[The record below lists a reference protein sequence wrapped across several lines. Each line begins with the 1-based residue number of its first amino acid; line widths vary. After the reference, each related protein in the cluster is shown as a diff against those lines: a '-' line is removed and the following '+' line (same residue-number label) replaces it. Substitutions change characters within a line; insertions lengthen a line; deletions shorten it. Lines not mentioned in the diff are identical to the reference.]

1 MPTTDSIF
9 RRNRTLI
16 FFILGLII
24 VFCLLY
30 ALRSAIFP
38 FLLGIVLVYLVK
50 PLISWVEKKLPYK
63 GKLLKT
69 KRISLIIFFFIVFL
83 GLVGLLFFYLVTA
96 VADSFSVLI
105 INAPEYIS
113 EGLYALQEW
122 VESLRY
128 QFSPEIQQQVDDYI
142 NNIGSTLGN
151 AVQDSFMKGL
161 SFIPTTISFVLAF
174 ISLPIFLFYI
184 LKDSKKLSEDFYSF
198 LSPGVAVHT
207 RRIISIMD
215 NVLGQYIRAQLLLG
229 FIVACLVF
237 IGLTVLGIEFAP
249 ALAVFAGLTELIPI
263 LGPWIGGAAGVIVA
277 LALAPQKAIW
287 VALVYLIVQQLEN
300 IFLVPRIQGGYLHI
314 NPAIL
319 IVLLVLGSYI
329 AGLWGIILI
338 APLTATVVEIYK
350 YVRES
355 FRDKEIEQALSSTS

>member
-1 MPTTDSIF
+1 MPTTESIF

-50 PLISWVEKKLPYK
+50 PLISWVEGKLPYK
-63 GKLLKT
+63 GKLLRT

-96 VADSFSVLI
+96 VADSFSGLI

-128 QFSPEIQQQVDDYI
+128 QFSPEIQQQIGDYI

-151 AVQDSFMKGL
+151 AVQASFMKGL

-174 ISLPIFLFYI
+174 ISLPIFRKTTNRIRQNISSAVIHSNTANLFVKHVI
-184 LKDSKKLSEDFYSF
+184 DCN
-198 LSPGVAVHT
+198 HT
-207 RRIISIMD
+207 NRLHMNI
-215 NVLGQYIRAQLLLG
+215 AQ
-229 FIVACLVF
+229 
-237 IGLTVLGIEFAP
+237 
-249 ALAVFAGLTELIPI
+249 
-263 LGPWIGGAAGVIVA
+263 
-277 LALAPQKAIW
+277 
-287 VALVYLIVQQLEN
+287 
-300 IFLVPRIQGGYLHI
+300 IFNSG
-314 NPAIL
+314 
-319 IVLLVLGSYI
+319 
-329 AGLWGIILI
+329 
-338 APLTATVVEIYK
+338 
-350 YVRES
+350 
-355 FRDKEIEQALSSTS
+355 